1 MLAIVQALVR
11 RLYDWLA
18 CADSVA
24 DGDLIFPVAGRQS
37 RKMFALELFSQG
49 RAPKLLLSVARFEIR
64 RFAKLPL
71 PVSLDLLSI
80 AASIPAPVRH
90 FFVSLEAGKSAVE
103 FVRLRGR
110 FGTLREIQA
119 LATWLRDHP
128 NINSVLVVS
137 SASHLRRVRMC
148 CRAFLPRRLQF
159 RMLADPNENPLEW
172 DQWWRRREA
181 RVMVLAEPFKLLLYL
196 IVLPFERVF
205 DRRSALRKYRTAKI
219 L

>member
-1 MLAIVQALVR
+1 MFPRVQALAK

-18 CADSVA
+18 CADSVGE
-24 DGDLIFPVAGRQS
+24 GDLIFAVAGRQS

-71 PVSLDLLSI
+71 PVSVDLLSI
-80 AASIPAPVRH
+80 AAPISAPARH
-90 FFVSLEAGKSAVE
+90 FFVSFEARKSAVE
-103 FVRLRGR
+103 FIQLRGR

-119 LATWLRDHP
+119 LAAWLRDRP
-128 NINSVLVVS
+128 TINSVLVVS

-159 RMLADPNENPLEW
+159 RMLAEPSENPLEW
-172 DQWWRRREA
+172 DQWWRHREA
-181 RVMVLAEPFKLLLYL
+181 RVMVLAEPIKLLLYS
-196 IVLPFERVF
+196 IVLSVEHLLHRDFGSQ
-205 DRRSALRKYRTAKI
+205 DRKSY
-219 L
+219 

>member
-1 MLAIVQALVR
+1 MCPRSNLMFAIVHAFLR

-18 CADSVA
+18 CADSVG
-24 DGDLIFPVAGRQS
+24 DGDLIFAVAGRQR

-80 AASIPAPVRH
+80 AAPIPAPVRH
-90 FFVSLEAGKSAVE
+90 FFVSFEAGKSAVE

-119 LATWLRDHP
+119 FAAWLKDRP

-137 SASHLRRVRMC
+137 SASHLRRVRLC

-159 RMLADPNENPLEW
+159 RMLADPDENPLEW
-172 DQWWRRREA
+172 DQWWRRR
-181 RVMVLAEPFKLLLYL
+181 
-196 IVLPFERVF
+196 
-205 DRRSALRKYRTAKI
+205 
-219 L
+219 

>member
-1 MLAIVQALVR
+1 MFAIVHALVK

-24 DGDLIFPVAGRQS
+24 DGDLIFAVAGRQS

-71 PVSLDLLSI
+71 PVYVDLLSI
-80 AASIPAPVRH
+80 AAPIPAPARH
-90 FFVSLEAGKSAVE
+90 FFVSFEARKSAVE
-103 FVRLRGR
+103 FIQLRGR

-119 LATWLRDHP
+119 LAAWLKDRP
-128 NINSVLVVS
+128 TINSVLVVS
-137 SASHLRRVRMC
+137 SASHLRRVRLC

-172 DQWWRRREA
+172 DQWWRRRDA
-181 RVMVLAEPFKLLLYL
+181 RVLIIGEPIKLLLYS
-196 IVLPFERVF
+196 IVVPFHRVL
-205 DRRSALRKYRTAKI
+205 DRDFGSQGRKSY
-219 L
+219 

>member
-1 MLAIVQALVR
+1 MILQKLAA

-24 DGDLIFPVAGRQS
+24 DGDLIFAVAGRES

-49 RAPKLLLSVARFEIR
+49 RAPRVLLSVARFEIR

-80 AASIPAPVRH
+80 AAPIPAPARH
-90 FFVSLEAGKSAVE
+90 FFVSFETAKSTVE
-103 FVRLRGR
+103 FVKLRGR

-119 LATWLRDHP
+119 FAAWLKDRP

-159 RMLADPNENPLEW
+159 RMLAVPNENPLEW
-172 DQWWRRREA
+172 DQWWRHREA
-181 RVMVLAEPFKLLLYL
+181 RVMVLGEPIKLLLYSV
-196 IVLPFERVF
+196 VLPLQRLF
-205 DRRSALRKYRTAKI
+205 ART
-219 L
+219 

>member
-1 MLAIVQALVR
+1 MFAIVHALVR

-24 DGDLIFPVAGRQS
+24 DGDLIFAVAGRQS

-80 AASIPAPVRH
+80 AAPIPAPARH
-90 FFVSLEAGKSAVE
+90 FFVSFEAGKSAVE
-103 FVRLRGR
+103 FIQLRGR

-119 LATWLRDHP
+119 LAAWLKDRP
-128 NINSVLVVS
+128 TINSVLVVS
-137 SASHLRRVRMC
+137 SASHLRRVRLC

-172 DQWWRRREA
+172 DQWWRRRDA
-181 RVMVLAEPFKLLLYL
+181 RVLIIGEPIKLLLYSIL
-196 IVLPFERVF
+196 LPFHRVF
-205 DRRSALRKYRTAKI
+205 HRGADE
-219 L
+219 

>member
-1 MLAIVQALVR
+1 MFAVVQTLVN

-18 CADSVA
+18 CTDSIA
-24 DGDLIFPVAGRQS
+24 DGDLIFAVAGRQS
-37 RKMFALELFSQG
+37 RKMFAIELFSQG

-71 PVSLDLLSI
+71 PVFLDLLSI
-80 AASIPAPVRH
+80 AAPIPAPERH
-90 FFVSLEAGKSAVE
+90 FFVTFEAGKSAVE
-103 FVRLRGR
+103 FVRLRGQ

-119 LATWLRDHP
+119 LAAWLKVRP
-128 NINSVLVVS
+128 TINSVVVVS

-172 DQWWRRREA
+172 DQWWRRRDA
-181 RVMVLAEPFKLLLYL
+181 RVLIIGEPIKLLLYS
-196 IVLPFERVF
+196 IVLPFERMF
-205 DRRSALRKYRTAKI
+205 DGNSRARQGPKFS
-219 L
+219 

>member
-1 MLAIVQALVR
+1 MFPPVQVLAR

-24 DGDLIFPVAGRQS
+24 DGDLIFAVAGRQS

-80 AASIPAPVRH
+80 AAPIPAPVRH
-90 FFVSLEAGKSAVE
+90 FFVSFEAGKSAVE

-119 LATWLRDHP
+119 FAAWLKDRP

-148 CRAFLPRRLQF
+148 CRAFLPARLQF
-159 RMLADPNENPLEW
+159 RMLAEPNENPLEW
-172 DQWWRRREA
+172 DHWWRHRDA
-181 RVMVLAEPFKLLLYL
+181 RVLVIGEPIKLLLYS
-196 IVLPFERVF
+196 IVLPFHRVL
-205 DRRSALRKYRTAKI
+205 DRDEL
-219 L
+219 

>member
-1 MLAIVQALVR
+1 MILQKLAA

-24 DGDLIFPVAGRQS
+24 DGDLIFAVAGRES

-49 RAPKLLLSVARFEIR
+49 RAPKLLLSVGRFEIR

-80 AASIPAPVRH
+80 AAPIPAPTRH
-90 FFVSLEAGKSAVE
+90 FFVSFEAAKSAVG

-119 LATWLRDHP
+119 FAAWLKDRP

-159 RMLADPNENPLEW
+159 RMLAEPNENPLEW
-172 DQWWRRREA
+172 EQWWRCRDA
-181 RVMVLAEPFKLLLYL
+181 RVLIIGEPVKLLLYS
-196 IVLPFERVF
+196 IVLPFHRVL
-205 DRRSALRKYRTAKI
+205 DRSSRARQRSKFP
-219 L
+219 

>member
-1 MLAIVQALVR
+1 MFVVVHALMR
-11 RLYDWLA
+11 RFYDWLA
-18 CADSVA
+18 CADSIA
-24 DGDLIFPVAGRQS
+24 DGDLIFAVAGRQS

-80 AASIPAPVRH
+80 AAPIPAPERH
-90 FFVSLEAGKSAVE
+90 FFVTFEAGKSAVE

-119 LATWLRDHP
+119 LAAWLKVRP
-128 NINSVLVVS
+128 TINSVLVVS
-137 SASHLRRVRMC
+137 SASHLRRVRLC

-172 DQWWRRREA
+172 DHWWRRRDA
-181 RVMVLAEPFKLLLYL
+181 RVLIIGEPIKLLLYS
-196 IVLPFERVF
+196 IVLPFHRVL
-205 DRRSALRKYRTAKI
+205 DRDEL
-219 L
+219 